1 MLLSRHTR
9 RREFI
14 ALLGSAAAW
23 PLAARAQQ
31 VMPTVGIMTTASPT
45 TTLGV
50 RFVINSLKEFGWD
63 ENQNYRVVYRWAE
76 GHIDRIPTLV
86 DELVAERV
94 NVIVV
99 FGEAGI
105 QAAHRA
111 TKTIPIIGVA
121 ADMVRTGLAASMAR
135 PGGNLTGVNVLAGE
149 LDVKRLEILH
159 QAFPVAKRIGALALP
174 DPIFDT
180 RPELETAARQLDLE
194 LLVITVRHIEE
205 LTAGLDALQSAP
217 VDAINVLSSPF
228 VAPVRATIVDRL
240 NRARLPAIYE
250 FPEIAEQGGL
260 LGYGVRLELA
270 SRLAARLV
278 SKILRGARPE
288 DLPIEQPD
296 KFDLV
301 VNLKTA
307 KALGLT
313 VPLTLLL
320 LADEV
325 IE

>member
-1 MLLSRHTR
+1 MR

-14 ALLGSAAAW
+14 ALIGSAAAW
-23 PLAARAQQ
+23 PLATRAQQ

-99 FGEAGI
+99 FGEAGT

-159 QAFPVAKRIGALALP
+159 QAFPVAKRIGAPSLKRRR
-174 DPIFDT
+174 D
-180 RPELETAARQLDLE
+180 
-194 LLVITVRHIEE
+194 
-205 LTAGLDALQSAP
+205 
-217 VDAINVLSSPF
+217 SS
-228 VAPVRATIVDRL
+228 IL
-240 NRARLPAIYE
+240 N
-250 FPEIAEQGGL
+250 F
-260 LGYGVRLELA
+260 
-270 SRLAARLV
+270 S
-278 SKILRGARPE
+278 
-288 DLPIEQPD
+288 
-296 KFDLV
+296 
-301 VNLKTA
+301 
-307 KALGLT
+307 
-313 VPLTLLL
+313 
-320 LADEV
+320 
-325 IE
+325 

>member
-1 MLLSRHTR
+1 MR

-14 ALLGSAAAW
+14 ALIGSAAAW
-23 PLAARAQQ
+23 PLATRAQQ

-99 FGEAGI
+99 FGEAGT

-159 QAFPVAKRIGALALP
+159 QAFSSRS
-174 DPIFDT
+174 
-180 RPELETAARQLDLE
+180 ESAR
-194 LLVITVRHIEE
+194 
-205 LTAGLDALQSAP
+205 
-217 VDAINVLSSPF
+217 
-228 VAPVRATIVDRL
+228 
-240 NRARLPAIYE
+240 
-250 FPEIAEQGGL
+250 
-260 LGYGVRLELA
+260 
-270 SRLAARLV
+270 
-278 SKILRGARPE
+278 
-288 DLPIEQPD
+288 
-296 KFDLV
+296 
-301 VNLKTA
+301 
-307 KALGLT
+307 
-313 VPLTLLL
+313 
-320 LADEV
+320 
-325 IE
+325 

>member
-1 MLLSRHTR
+1 MR

-14 ALLGSAAAW
+14 TLVGGSAATW
-23 PLAARAQQ
+23 PLVAHAQQ
-31 VMPTVGIMTTASPT
+31 TMPTIGIVTTASPT
-45 TTLGV
+45 TTRVVPLLVG
-50 RFVINSLKEFGWD
+50 SLEEDGWN
-63 ENQNYRVVYRWAE
+63 ENQNYRVAYRWAE
-76 GHIDRIPTLV
+76 GHPDRIPAFIN
-86 DELVAERV
+86 ELVTQRA

-105 QAAHRA
+105 QAAQQA
-111 TKTIPIIGVA
+111 TKTIPIVGIG
-121 ADMVRTGLAASMAR
+121 ADMVRTGRAATLSR

-159 QAFPVAKRIGALALP
+159 QSVSSAKRIGALALP
-174 DPIFDT
+174 DPGFDT

-194 LLVITVRHIEE
+194 LVVVTVHHLEE
-205 LTAGLDALQSAP
+205 LTEAVDALQSAR
-217 VDAINVLSSPF
+217 VDAVNVLASSF
-228 VAPVRATIVDRL
+228 LSSARARIIEGL

-250 FPEIAEQGGL
+250 YPEIAEEGGL
-260 LGYGVRLELA
+260 LGYGPRIALIPKQ
-270 SRLAARLV
+270 AARLV

-288 DLPIEQPD
+288 DLPVEQAD
-296 KFDLV
+296 RFDLV

-313 VPLTLLL
+313 MPPTLLVR
-320 LADEV
+320 ADKV

>member
-1 MLLSRHTR
+1 
-9 RREFI
+9 
-14 ALLGSAAAW
+14 
-23 PLAARAQQ
+23 
-31 VMPTVGIMTTASPT
+31 
-45 TTLGV
+45 
-50 RFVINSLKEFGWD
+50 
-63 ENQNYRVVYRWAE
+63 
-76 GHIDRIPTLV
+76 
-86 DELVAERV
+86 
-94 NVIVV
+94 
-99 FGEAGI
+99 
-105 QAAHRA
+105 
-111 TKTIPIIGVA
+111 
-121 ADMVRTGLAASMAR
+121 
-135 PGGNLTGVNVLAGE
+135 
-149 LDVKRLEILH
+149 VKRLEILH
-159 QAFPVAKRIGALALP
+159 QAFPVAKRNGALALP
-174 DPIFDT
+174 DPGFDT
-180 RPELETAARQLDLE
+180 RPELETAARQFDLE
-194 LLVITVRHIEE
+194 LFVITIEE

-217 VDAINVLSSPF
+217 VDAINVLASPF
-228 VAPVRATIVDRL
+228 APLVRATIVDRL

-313 VPLTLLL
+313 IPPTLLL